1 MSSGDRGQTQAAFLP
16 LPSVRPAPPEPSAQG
31 ALWAYTHGTDRR
43 EGGCQRARHT
53 KRYPGTYRDSQTLL
67 TTPGPAQR
75 PPQGQRAARAARE
88 SPRAREGRGG
98 RLHPPGNG
106 AVRPFASPL
115 PPFSPRP
122 VQDGGERRRCWRW
135 WARAALRVVRP
146 YRRPEAGSGGEGA
159 PLWSGPSAGVEE

>member
-1 MSSGDRGQTQAAFLP
+1 MTEGRHKPRSFPFPQS
-16 LPSVRPAPPEPSAQG
+16 APPRPS
-31 ALWAYTHGTDRR
+31 
-43 EGGCQRARHT
+43 RAPRAPFGPT
-53 KRYPGTYRDSQTLL
+53 LTVPTVGKAAASAPGTQNAIPEPTGTQQTLL

-88 SPRAREGRGG
+88 SPRAREGRGS

-115 PPFSPRP
+115 PPLSPRP

-146 YRRPEAGSGGEGA
+146 YERPEAGSGGEGA